1 MKEKEKLI
9 LALMQIEN
17 LFSLLQENKYEM
29 FLYSK
34 LYKMKYELQ
43 RQLSHLTSASTSIT
57 MKE

>member
-1 MKEKEKLI
+1 MNDQTKLI

-17 LFSLLQENKYEM
+17 LIVLLKENQYEM

-43 RQLSHLTSASTSIT
+43 RQLSCLTSQQQSSII
-57 MKE
+57 KE

>member
-34 LYKMKYELQ
+34 LHKMKYELQ